1 MVSSSWSS
9 AHSSSRL
16 NSRCAR
22 ASSPIHIGAAAKQT
36 RTKRRLSGFVGVSP
50 NGAKSWKAEF
60 SWNKK
65 RTYLGSFKTAL
76 DAAIAY
82 ADRHFETAG
91 SSLMIPGGRFE
102 PLGIDDTNLPSSPAC
117 APACAPASCATACDN
132 DDDLLL
138 LLQQPIGPNVSDEM
152 LDNVTEDQVDQ
163 IIAQLLESDDSDS
176 RTTDSG
182 SDSDWFL

>member
-1 MVSSSWSS
+1 
-9 AHSSSRL
+9 
-16 NSRCAR
+16 
-22 ASSPIHIGAAAKQT
+22 
-36 RTKRRLSGFVGVSP
+36 
-50 NGAKSWKAEF
+50 
-60 SWNKK
+60 
-65 RTYLGSFKTAL
+65 
-76 DAAIAY
+76 
-82 ADRHFETAG
+82 
-91 SSLMIPGGRFE
+91 MIPGGRFE

-117 APACAPASCATACDN
+117 APACAPASCATACDD